1 MAHQRFRS
9 THRMVVAISL
19 ILSLGSAIAQTLR
32 QLRFSPDGHYVLA
45 QDRSLIIVLTVHP
58 LAVLFQIPAEKA
70 DVAQFTPDSRQVV
83 FIASH
88 TNLQAGLPFSESGT
102 RVERWSVTQH
112 ARTTLKAILSAD
124 CATESLSPDGRVWA
138 CVDFAGTLRLRDVAS
153 GEAILEKR
161 RFNKLQDYCLPD
173 QFPCTL
179 SGDLGYAQI
188 SFSPDSRFF
197 LALPLY
203 GSAATAWD
211 LESGALVKLTG
222 ALARLRKDP
231 SRCFFAFVAPDQLI
245 LSSPDW
251 ARHDFVTAKLVA
263 FPGGQVLSTPRIP
276 WGKRLSAATNPDF
289 LIVGN
294 LIRYQ
299 GRLQESVN
307 RGVPIDPAD
316 VLKYGTRTVAVELST
331 GQATISNSPALDVFG
346 RLYVAERASGEVG
359 LYEISG
365 GVHSAVVVPLATVSI
380 PRK

>member
-1 MAHQRFRS
+1 MAYARFRA
-9 THRMVVAISL
+9 TQGMVAAISL
-19 ILSLGSAIAQTLR
+19 ILSLGSAKAQTLR
-32 QLRFSPDGHYVLA
+32 QLRFSPDSHYVLA
-45 QDRSLIIVLTVHP
+45 QDRSRITVLTVQP
-58 LAVLFQIPAEKA
+58 LAALFQIPAEKA
-70 DVAQFTPDSRQVV
+70 DVAQFTPDSQQIV
-83 FIASH
+83 FVASQ
-88 TNLQAGLPFSESGT
+88 TTLQAGLPFSESGT
-102 RVERWSVTQH
+102 RVERWSVTKH
-112 ARTTLKAILSAD
+112 ARTTSKAILSAD
-124 CATESLSPDGRVWA
+124 CATESLAPDGRVWA

-153 GEAILEKR
+153 GESIIEKR

-188 SFSPDSRFF
+188 SFSLDSRFF

-211 LESGALVKLTG
+211 LKSGAMVKLTG

-231 SRCFFAFVAPDQLI
+231 SRCFVAFVAPDQLI
-245 LSSPDW
+245 LSSPNW

-294 LIRYQ
+294 LLRYQ
-299 GRLQESVN
+299 DRLQQNVN
-307 RGVPIDPAD
+307 RGIPIDPDD

-331 GQATISNSPALDVFG
+331 GHPTSSNSSALDVFG
-346 RLYVAERASGEVG
+346 RLYVTERASGEVG

-365 GVHSAVVVPLATVSI
+365 GVHSAVVVPLATVSL